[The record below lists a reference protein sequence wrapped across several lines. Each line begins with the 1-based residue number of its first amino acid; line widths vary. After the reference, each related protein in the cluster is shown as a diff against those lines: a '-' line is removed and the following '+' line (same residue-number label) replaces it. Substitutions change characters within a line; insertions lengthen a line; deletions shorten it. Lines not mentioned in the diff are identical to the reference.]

1 MPVSAET
8 YKRVVLEDTDRIWE
22 LVCGRLR
29 EKPPMTT
36 EHEQHGRTLG
46 ALLIRQV
53 DLSSCTV
60 GINSGRLRTST
71 GSYYVPD
78 VVVIPMPYVRRLL
91 ERPGTFEAYDEPMPL
106 VVEIWSPSTGSY
118 DVDEKLAEYRQRGD
132 QGIRRIHPYER
143 TLIAWRRRP
152 DGTYAETLYREGTIQ
167 PIALPGVTVD
177 LAALFQ

>member
-36 EHEQHGRTLG
+36 EHAQHGRTLG
-46 ALLIRQV
+46 AMLIRQV
-53 DLSSCTV
+53 DLRSFTV
-60 GINSGRLRTST
+60 GINNGRLRTST

-91 ERPGTFEAYDEPMPL
+91 ERPGTFEVYD
-106 VVEIWSPSTGSY
+106 
-118 DVDEKLAEYRQRGD
+118 
-132 QGIRRIHPYER
+132 
-143 TLIAWRRRP
+143 
-152 DGTYAETLYREGTIQ
+152 
-167 PIALPGVTVD
+167 
-177 LAALFQ
+177 